1 MMSAQIEKKGKE
13 AYLRFS
19 NLEKLGFLKH
29 CVTTRAGGFS
39 KAPFDGMNMGLFTE
53 DSRESVLMNHKRA
66 AEHMGFQL
74 SDAVFTNQVHGDG
87 IALIDEGFTGEGFWL
102 GERALEKDA
111 IITRLPARPIVAF
124 FADCAGVFVADPV
137 QKAVGIAHAGWKG
150 TVKEIGRKTIEAMG
164 EAFGSK
170 ASDCH
175 VAVGPSIGPCCFEVQ
190 EEVAGLFS
198 QLYGESVLHRAEKPG
213 RWKVDLWE
221 ANRIQLEQAG
231 VKVENIEV
239 ARLCTF
245 CRDDL
250 FYSHRRDKGKTG
262 RMAGIMEII

>member
-1 MMSAQIEKKGKE
+1 MSVRIEKKGKE
-13 AYLRFS
+13 AYLRFP
-19 NLEKLGFLKH
+19 NLEKLGFLNH

-39 KAPFDGMNMGLFTE
+39 KGPFKGMNMGLFTE
-53 DSRESVLMNHKRA
+53 DSREAVLMNHEKA
-66 AEHMGFQL
+66 AEHMGYEL
-74 SDAVFTNQVHGDG
+74 DDAVFTNQVHGVE
-87 IALIDEGFTGEGFWL
+87 IALIDEEFRGERFWL

-111 IITRLPARPIVAF
+111 IITRMPGRPIVAF

-137 QKAVGIAHAGWKG
+137 QKAEGIAHAGWKG
-150 TVKEIGRKTIEAMG
+150 TVKEIGCKTIEAMG

-175 VAVGPSIGPCCFEVQ
+175 AVVGPSIGPCCFEVQ
-190 EEVAGLFS
+190 EEVAELFS
-198 QLYGESVLHRAEKPG
+198 ELCGESVLLGTEKPG

-221 ANRIQLEQAG
+221 ANRMQLAKAG
-231 VKVENIEV
+231 VKAENIGV
-239 ARLCTF
+239 SGLCTF

-262 RMAGIMEII
+262 RMAGIMEIV